1 VRVAEAPRPPEP
13 DRDRDGV
20 PDKDDSCPDL
30 PGPAANYGCPMTIKQ
45 LVVIRNERI
54 EILDRVYFQSGK
66 AVLQRRS
73 FPLLDQLAFL
83 LKGHDELQAVQVEG
97 HTDNT
102 GAAVKNLALSQAR
115 AEAVVVHLIK
125 KGVAPSRLRAR
136 GFGSAKPV
144 ADNTARA
151 GREKNR
157 RVEFTVLEYSRE
169 PIRPGN

>member
-1 VRVAEAPRPPEP
+1 
-13 DRDRDGV
+13 
-20 PDKDDSCPDL
+20 
-30 PGPAANYGCPMTIKQ
+30 MTIKQ
-45 LVVIRNERI
+45 LVIIRNERI
-54 EILDRVYFQSGK
+54 EILDRIYFQSGK

-83 LKGHDELQAVQVEG
+83 LKGHAELQAVQVEG

-115 AEAVVVHLIK
+115 AEAVVVHLVK

-157 RVEFTVLEYSRE
+157 RVEFAVLEYSHE